1 MRLIQEALKKPG
13 LTQPQQMQIRQLQMR
28 VYKENNMSMMGGMG
42 CLPLLIQL
50 PIMMGIYQAVAY
62 SKELA
67 ASSFFGI
74 SLGQRSIILTII
86 ATLLYVVQG
95 YLSMVGIPEE
105 QKKAMQMTLI
115 LSPAMTF
122 FISISAPGALA
133 LYFLVGGLIAILQQ
147 LITTFVIMPK
157 VKRDVAAELN
167 ERPLKV
173 VVTQET
179 IDNILNTTSSSNS
192 TPEAN
197 KDLHQDLRARNAGKQ
212 KRPNDSDKD

>member
-1 MRLIQEALKKPG
+1 
-13 LTQPQQMQIRQLQMR
+13 
-28 VYKENNMSMMGGMG
+28 
-42 CLPLLIQL
+42 
-50 PIMMGIYQAVAY
+50 
-62 SKELA
+62 
-67 ASSFFGI
+67 
-74 SLGQRSIILTII
+74 
-86 ATLLYVVQG
+86 
-95 YLSMVGIPEE
+95 
-105 QKKAMQMTLI
+105 
-115 LSPAMTF
+115 MTF